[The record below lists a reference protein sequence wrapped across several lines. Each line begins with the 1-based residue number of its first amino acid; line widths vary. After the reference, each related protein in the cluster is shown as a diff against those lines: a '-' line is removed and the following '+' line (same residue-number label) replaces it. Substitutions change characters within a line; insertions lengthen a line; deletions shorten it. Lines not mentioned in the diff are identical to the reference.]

1 MRLRRRLS
9 TWRFRLRSVLRRA
22 RVEQEL
28 DDEIRDHIERRVAAD
43 VARGV
48 APDQARQAA
57 LRAFGGIEQ
66 AKEACRD
73 ARRVN
78 VIEHTVQD
86 LRFASRHFARAPVVT
101 ATMIGIFALG
111 IGFSTAL
118 LLFIQSFVSGPVP
131 GISRQESL
139 VRIRGIDRTR
149 PGRAIGREFSYP
161 EYREYAAQ
169 RALFSAVAAWTSY
182 DMVFDVEPGQANPQS
197 GAATYVTGGYFQV
210 LGLRPVLGAGLPIEA
225 NDADPAPP
233 LVGVISHALWERHL
247 DRSPDVIGR
256 TMKVNGVIITIA
268 GVAPRRFAGA
278 RTGGSQMRVWMPLGT
293 RPLVQRTTSTLSSYD
308 DARFGL
314 AARLQPGV
322 RAEQTRAI
330 VETIA
335 ARTAQQMT
343 TGSTGLVASTDVVPM
358 IASNYFPPSSDNAEG
373 SAGRFLSVLFPVL
386 ILLITCTNVS
396 ALLAGLGVARRR
408 EIAVRLALGAGRRRV
423 VRQLVTETV
432 MLAMAAGAL
441 GLLVIWLLL
450 RVFEANIPDLS
461 IAIDWRGL
469 AFTFSLALVAGVL
482 FGLSPALHAT
492 RLGLLEALKDSA
504 GVVVARR
511 LRLQSALVVA
521 QIAFT
526 QPALLGMG
534 SVLLEMRSDLREL
547 PAQPHA
553 DRILEVR
560 FNVNPRYG
568 SLDDHRE
575 HTLVRLQERLAAVP
589 GVEGVVR
596 QEIVDS
602 FDVEVHPADT
612 VAGLEPAPPQQV
624 RAIAAPAG
632 YFPLM
637 GISFVRGRDF
647 DAAERSP
654 ARGRPAGIPERGE
667 RSGIDTGAIVIG
679 SGLARRLWGGADAIG
694 RRLVSV
700 GRNLRGVRTFTIV
713 GVVDD
718 ATTDARDHG
727 GRHPELPGSRRDG
740 ARIFMPWV
748 HTTGHLLVRTR
759 GAAEHLL
766 PAIRAA
772 AVDEAPELPIVSART
787 IAAVEASE
795 RRSVFAAIYAAGG
808 TGALALLLSAIG
820 LYAVVAFAVGQR
832 VREIGIRTALGA
844 GSRQVVR
851 LFVRRGLSLCLFGL
865 VIGLLLG
872 IAGVRVISAVQGSEP
887 PTGILGLS
895 VLVAVFVIGVAL
907 VASWIPARS
916 AARIDPLAALRVE

>member
-1 MRLRRRLS
+1 MSTVSDLMLIRLRRLLS
-9 TWRFRLRSVLRRA
+9 TLRLRLRSVFRRA

-28 DDEIRDHIERRVAAD
+28 DDEIRDHIDRRVAAD
-43 VARGV
+43 VARGMTRE
-48 APDQARQAA
+48 QARQAA
-57 LRAFGGIEQ
+57 LRAFGGIAQ

-86 LRFASRHFARAPVVT
+86 VRFAARHFARAPIAT

-118 LLFIQSFVSGPVP
+118 LLFVESIVGGPVP
-131 GISRQESL
+131 GLAREDSL

-169 RALFSAVAAWTSY
+169 RTVFSDVAAWTSS
-182 DMVFDVEPGQANPQS
+182 DIVFDVGTRDANPQS
-197 GAATYVTGGYFQV
+197 GAASYVTGNYFQV
-210 LGLRPVLGAGLPIEA
+210 LGLRPAPGAGLPIDA

-233 LVGVISHALWERHL
+233 LVAVISHVLWERHFE
-247 DRSPDVIGR
+247 RSPDVIGR
-256 TMKVNGVIITIA
+256 AMKVNGFTVTIV

-278 RTGGSQMRVWMPLGT
+278 RTGGSQMRVWLPLST
-293 RPLVQRTTSTLSSYD
+293 RPQLQRTTSTLASYD
-308 DARFGL
+308 DARLGL
-314 AARLQPGV
+314 VARLQPGIRV
-322 RAEQTRAI
+322 DQTAPI

-335 ARTAQQMT
+335 ARASQQTTET
-343 TGSTGLVASTDVVPM
+343 TGMIASTDVVPL
-358 IASNYFPPSSDNAEG
+358 IATNYFPPSGATGER
-373 SAGRFLSVLFPVL
+373 SAGPVIQLMFPVL

-408 EIAVRLALGAGRRRV
+408 EIAVRLALGAGRRRI

-432 MLAMAAGAL
+432 TLAVAAGAL
-441 GLLVIWLLL
+441 GLFVIWVLL
-450 RVFEANIPDLS
+450 RLFDAGIPDLS
-461 IAIDWRGL
+461 IEIDWSSI
-469 AFTFSLALVAGVL
+469 AFTFSLALLAGLL

-492 RLGLLEALKDSA
+492 RVGLQEALKDSA
-504 GVVVARR
+504 GVTVARR
-511 LRLQSALVVA
+511 LRLQSWLVVA

-526 QPALLGMG
+526 QPALLAMG
-534 SVLLEMRSDLREL
+534 ALLLEMRSDLREL
-547 PAQPHA
+547 PSQPFA

-568 SLDDHRE
+568 PLDDHRE
-575 HTLVRLQERLAAVP
+575 QTLVRLQERLAEVP

-596 QEIVDS
+596 QEHDDS

-612 VAGLEPAPPQQV
+612 VAGLELAAPQQV
-624 RAIAAPAG
+624 RGIAAPAG

-637 GISFVRGRDF
+637 GVSLVRGRDF
-647 DAAERSP
+647 DAAERS
-654 ARGRPAGIPERGE
+654 
-667 RSGIDTGAIVIG
+667 SNDGAIVIG
-679 SGLARRLWGGADAIG
+679 SGLARRLWGSADAIG
-694 RRLVSV
+694 RRVVSV
-700 GRNLRGVRTFTIV
+700 GQNQRGIRTFTIV

-718 ATTDARDHG
+718 ATTGEPDG
-727 GRHPELPGSRRDG
+727 GRHPELPGIRG
-740 ARIFMPWV
+740 GEPRIFMPGV
-748 HTTGHLLVRTR
+748 HTTSHLLIRTR
-759 GAAEHLL
+759 GPAEALL

-772 AVDEAPELPIVSART
+772 AVDEAPALPIVSAQT

-795 RRSVFAAIYAAGG
+795 RRSVFTAIYAAGG

-851 LFVRRGLSLCLFGL
+851 LFVGRGLRLCFFGL
-865 VIGLLLG
+865 IIGLALG
-872 IAGVRVISAVQGSEP
+872 IGGGRVLSAVEGREP
-887 PTGILGLS
+887 PAGTLGLA
-895 VLVAVFVIGVAL
+895 VLVAMFVIGVAL
-907 VASWIPARS
+907 LASWIPARR
-916 AARIDPLAALRVE
+916 AARIDPLEALRVD

>member
-1 MRLRRRLS
+1 MRLWRLLS
-9 TWRFRLRSVLRRA
+9 TLPLRLRSVFRRD
-22 RVEQEL
+22 RVEQDL
-28 DDEIRDHIERRVAAD
+28 DDEIRDHIDRRVAED

-48 APDQARQAA
+48 APEQARQAA

-66 AKEACRD
+66 SKEACRD
-73 ARRVN
+73 VRRVN
-78 VIEHTVQD
+78 VIEHTAHD
-86 LRFASRHFARAPVVT
+86 LRFAFRHFARSPVT
-101 ATMIGIFALG
+101 AATMIVIFAIG

-118 LLFIQSFVSGPVP
+118 LLFIRSFVSGPVP
-131 GISRQESL
+131 GMSRQESL

-169 RALFSAVAAWTSY
+169 RALFSAVAAWTSS
-182 DMVFDVEPGQANPQS
+182 DTVFDVDPGQANPQS
-197 GAATYVTGGYFQV
+197 GAVTYVTGRYFQV
-210 LGLRPVLGAGLPIEA
+210 LGLRPALGAGLPIEA

-233 LVGVISHALWERHL
+233 LVAVISHALWERHL

-256 TMKVNGVIITIA
+256 TMKVNGVTVTIA

-278 RTGGSQMRVWMPLGT
+278 RTGGSHMRIWLPLST
-293 RPLVQRTTSTLSSYD
+293 RPLVQRTPLTLTSYD
-308 DARFGL
+308 EARFGL

-322 RAEQTRAI
+322 STDQAAP
-330 VETIA
+330 VVATIA
-335 ARTAQQMT
+335 ARAAQQSS

-358 IASNYFPPSSDNAEG
+358 LASNYFPPSGEDEGG
-373 SAGRFLSVLFPVL
+373 SAGRVVSVLFPVL
-386 ILLITCTNVS
+386 IMLITCTNVS

-408 EIAVRLALGAGRRRV
+408 EIAIRLALGAGRRRV

-441 GLLVIWLLL
+441 CLFVIWLLL
-450 RVFEANIPDLS
+450 RLFDASIPDLE
-461 IAIDWRGL
+461 IEIDWRGI
-469 AFTFSLALVAGVL
+469 AFTFFLALVAGVL

-492 RLGLLEALKDSA
+492 RLGLMEALKDAA

-511 LRLQSALVVA
+511 MRLQSSLVIA

-534 SVLLEMRSDLREL
+534 ALLLEMRSDLRGL
-547 PAQPHA
+547 QAQPHA
-553 DRILEVR
+553 DRLLEVH

-568 SLDDHRE
+568 ALDDRRE
-575 HTLVRLQERLAAVP
+575 QTLVRLQERLAAVP

-596 QEIVDS
+596 QENVDS
-602 FDVEVHPADT
+602 LDVEVHPADT
-612 VAGLEPAPPQQV
+612 VAGLELASPLQV
-624 RAIAAPAG
+624 RGIAAPPG

-647 DAAERSP
+647 DTAERSP
-654 ARGRPAGIPERGE
+654 ARGQPG
-667 RSGIDTGAIVIG
+667 GIDEGAIVIG

-694 RRLVSV
+694 RRLVSA
-700 GRNLRGVRTFTIV
+700 GRNLRDIRTFTIV

-718 ATTDARDHG
+718 ATTGAPDG
-727 GRHPELPGSRRDG
+727 GRHPELPGTRG
-740 ARIFMPWV
+740 GVRIFMPWV
-748 HTTGHLLVRTR
+748 HTTGHLLVRT
-759 GAAEHLL
+759 GGPAEQLL

-772 AVDEAPELPIVSART
+772 AVDEAPALPIVSART

-795 RRSVFAAIYAAGG
+795 RRSVFTAIYAAGG
-808 TGALALLLSAIG
+808 AGALALLLSAIG

-844 GSRQVVR
+844 ETRQVVG
-851 LFVRRGLSLCLFGL
+851 LFVGRGLRLCLAGL
-865 VIGLLLG
+865 ALGLALG
-872 IAGVRVISAVQGSEP
+872 ILGGRAISAVEGREAP
-887 PTGILGLS
+887 AGILGLAA
-895 VLVAVFVIGVAL
+895 LVAVFVIGVAL
-907 VASWIPARS
+907 LASWIPARR
-916 AARIDPLAALRVE
+916 AARIDPLEALRVE